1 MPISPALVD
10 QRFDAE
16 QARAIGIAFKE
27 ACRSLRLNETTDAL
41 TDMVATRIIEMA
53 RAGEADPVRLYEAV
67 MHWGSESEVPSAG
80 PREGT

>member
-16 QARAIGIAFKE
+16 QARAIGIAFKA
-27 ACRSLRLNETTDAL
+27 ACRSLGLNETTDPL
-41 TDMVATRIIEMA
+41 TDIVATRIIETA

-67 MHWGSESEVPSAG
+67 MHWVSEREAPSAG
-80 PREGT
+80 PRKGA